1 MYSNCFADDFTLL
14 IKRYHQCSAIRECK
28 KIEQQI
34 IETILNMT
42 DINMVLEDKLDIRNV
57 KYKISAADISGS
69 KNDYVIKITYDR
81 IGYVSAIIKDQ
92 KEDQYRILPIIDTG
106 PIRDVKFRELIG
118 DGLESILIRG
128 YGISTG
134 EQAEWLAIY
143 KFKNTKLELIWSGII
158 EAEHIDV
165 NGIIRRE
172 KNDITFVKVDST
184 NINKIVLK
192 GVEERIDSKRAVL
205 IEKRAISREFLW
217 DPTVFKYLE
226 KKNPKNN
233 YKN

>member
-1 MYSNCFADDFTLL
+1 MNLGNFLFEFNHLRKHGGLNY
-14 IKRYHQCSAIRECK
+14 
-28 KIEQQI
+28 
-34 IETILNMT
+34 ETPF
-42 DINMVLEDKLDIRNV
+42 DKLQKV
-57 KYKISAADISGS
+57 
-69 KNDYVIKITYDR
+69 TEL
-81 IGYVSAIIKDQ
+81 VSQ
-92 KEDQYRILPIIDTG
+92 
-106 PIRDVKFRELIG
+106 
-118 DGLESILIRG
+118 
-128 YGISTG
+128 
-134 EQAEWLAIY
+134 Y

-205 IEKRAISREFLW
+205 IEKRAVSREFLW